1 MRDIKFRFWDKRVNK
16 FRYDLLISN
25 ANQYE
30 GLELDHVFANKVYDI
45 YNDYGGMFSSGLV
58 KEDVSNHVVVQQ
70 YTGLKDENG
79 VEIYEGDLLTY
90 RSFTTIYLVDFNNEN
105 YGYVMGWNLLEY
117 GYFKDGIF
125 SECEKVEYSNS
136 NTVNYPV
143 SEYYYGLCPTNNEI
157 DGLDPYYEVVG
168 NIFEGVDK

>member
-1 MRDIKFRFWDKRVNK
+1 MRNIKFRFWDKQVNK

-30 GLELDHVFANKVYDI
+30 GLELDHVFPNKVYDI

-70 YTGLKDENG
+70 YTGLKDKNG
-79 VEIYEGDLLTY
+79 VEIYEGD
-90 RSFTTIYLVDFNNEN
+90 
-105 YGYVMGWNLLEY
+105 YVLYPYKSGGGFDLSEERTDWVQCEVKWKFSGLAAYWGHNHCNVVAL
-117 GYFKDGIF
+117 GFKRGFI
-125 SECEKVEYSNS
+125 
-136 NTVNYPV
+136 
-143 SEYYYGLCPTNNEI
+143 
-157 DGLDPYYEVVG
+157 VVG